1 MSGEAR
7 HAIDLEALL
16 VALVLAPA
24 TYPRNRFF
32 ALYQNPEV
40 RRVRRRA
47 SHLRGLVRQVAATR
61 SDAVRVAPGPDHRV
75 LVRYEVPALGLRRRV
90 LLEPIEAR
98 LIDVVRTPPATAEAL
113 VETLGLS
120 DGWRADLL
128 AEPLMALLEG
138 KESAAL
144 KSTSGAL
151 ELVWR

>member
-1 MSGEAR
+1 M
-7 HAIDLEALL
+7 ID
-16 VALVLAPA
+16 VLD
-24 TYPRNRFF
+24 
-32 ALYQNPEV
+32 
-40 RRVRRRA
+40 RV
-47 SHLRGLVRQVAATR
+47 G
-61 SDAVRVAPGPDHRV
+61 VAPG
-75 LVRYEVPALGLRRRV
+75 L